1 MVSEK
6 EYLEGSF
13 SKGDIVRVAVLLVI
27 LESGHKR
34 GVGYLVFQFASD
46 FLAFCGHL
54 SPMLFFSHVLF
65 SLILKKKKKTLLTIH
80 PISLYLLINCILM
93 NLKLF
98 STEINHI

>member
-34 GVGYLVFQFASD
+34 RVGYLVFQFASD
-46 FLAFCGHL
+46 FLAVCGYL
-54 SPMLFFSHVLF
+54 VFQLFFSNVLF
-65 SLILKKKKKTLLTIH
+65 SLILKKNEKKKKKNTPL
-80 PISLYLLINCILM
+80 
-93 NLKLF
+93 
-98 STEINHI
+98 